1 MEASIALWSD
11 FLSRKSFPSS
21 SHNIF
26 VVMLIFIMALS
37 ALISRRIERK
47 TENDLS
53 QQTMLLTNAVSSFHT
68 SLADSSRN

>member
-1 MEASIALWSD
+1 MALWSR
-11 FLSRKSFPSS
+11 FSLSQKFSIVQAI
-21 SHNIF
+21 NIF

-53 QQTMLLTNAVSSFHT
+53 Q
-68 SLADSSRN
+68 